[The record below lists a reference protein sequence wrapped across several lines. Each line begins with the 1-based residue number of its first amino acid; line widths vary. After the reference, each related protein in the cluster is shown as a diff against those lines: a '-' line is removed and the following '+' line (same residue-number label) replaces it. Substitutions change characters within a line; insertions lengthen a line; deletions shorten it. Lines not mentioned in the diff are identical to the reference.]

1 MVLSTSQVTLKSSQL
16 KAVHRMLA
24 FNEDVDAIE
33 DDFSLPPA
41 GSSHNQW
48 KILIYDKEC
57 RSIISPLLSVSQLR
71 RRGVTLHLLLNSE
84 REPIPDVPA
93 VYFCRPTKENLSI
106 IAQDC
111 AKGLYGR
118 SHVNFVTKLDR
129 PLMEDFA
136 KLVVQSGSLETIA
149 GIHDQY
155 LDFVCLEQQLFSLA
169 KKDSYVLC
177 NGSGVNEQMIEEAM
191 TDIAYGLFS
200 VVATQGKVPIIRC
213 PRGGAPEMVARKLNR
228 MIAEHP
234 TLLRNKSSGLHRP
247 LLVILDRNTDLITP
261 IQHTSTYQA
270 LIDDMLTHKANR
282 VEFDVTTDTVGK
294 RPKNVQK
301 KFDLDPDQDPFYSRH
316 KFHPFPEAIESNGVD
331 LEEVTAKEQSIRSKA
346 AGNEVLDSS
355 SSATDLATAVDSLP
369 ALLDRKKQLEVHTSI
384 LQAVMNQVAAR
395 DVPQF
400 FELETSLATG
410 SYNNDPNRAK
420 NDVLKLVADPTKGNI
435 DDKLR
440 LVVVYVL
447 TTNAKTVDV
456 DEITEAVKQATS
468 GTEDDGKPLLGKEGK
483 IRLEIGLKA
492 LGYLKQLRSMNM
504 LPLSSSLQEIESNSS
519 AAGSSVFS
527 SVFNKAT
534 SQATGLLAKAA
545 DRVSSMLGKSHKHY
559 ATQVVENLCEMKP
572 GTEDDD
578 YLYLDPR
585 VKGDV
590 DVQKLRTMSRSPVH
604 ETTAFVIGG
613 GCYAEYQN
621 LQMVANERRTVS
633 YGSTEL
639 LDAGEF
645 LAQLGQLG

>member
-1 MVLSTSQVTLKSSQL
+1 MGVLQ
-16 KAVHRMLA
+16 
-24 FNEDVDAIE
+24 
-33 DDFSLPPA
+33 
-41 GSSHNQW
+41 
-48 KILIYDKEC
+48 
-57 RSIISPLLSVSQLR
+57 
-71 RRGVTLHLLLNSE
+71 
-84 REPIPDVPA
+84 
-93 VYFCRPTKENLSI
+93 
-106 IAQDC
+106 
-111 AKGLYGR
+111 
-118 SHVNFVTKLDR
+118 
-129 PLMEDFA
+129 
-136 KLVVQSGSLETIA
+136 
-149 GIHDQY
+149 
-155 LDFVCLEQQLFSLA
+155 
-169 KKDSYVLC
+169 
-177 NGSGVNEQMIEEAM
+177 
-191 TDIAYGLFS
+191 
-200 VVATQGKVPIIRC
+200 
-213 PRGGAPEMVARKLNR
+213 GGAPEMVARKLNR

-247 LLVILDRNTDLITP
+247 LLVILDRNADLITP

-270 LIDDMLTHKANR
+270 LIDDMLKHKANR
-282 VEFDVTTDTVGK
+282 VEFDVTTDMGGK
-294 RPKNVQK
+294 RPKTVQK

-331 LEEVTAKEQSIRSKA
+331 LQEVSAKEQSIRSKA
-346 AGNEVLDSS
+346 AGNEVPDPSS
-355 SSATDLATAVDSLP
+355 STTDLATAVDSLP

-410 SYNNDPNRAK
+410 SYSNDSNRAK
-420 NDVLKLVADPTKGNI
+420 NDVLKLVADPTKGNV

-447 TTNAKTVDV
+447 TTNAKTADV
-456 DEITEAVKQATS
+456 DEVAAAVQQAME
-468 GTEDDGKPLLGKEGK
+468 GAGDDGKSRLDKEGK
-483 IRLEIGLKA
+483 QRLEVGSKA

-504 LPLSSSLQEIESNSS
+504 LPLSSSLQEIESDSKV
-519 AAGSSVFS
+519 AGGSVFS

-545 DRVSSMLGKSHKHY
+545 DRVTSMLGKTHKHY

-590 DVQKLRTMSRSPVH
+590 DVQKLRLMNRSPVH

-621 LQMVANERRTVS
+621 LQMVANDRRTIS

-645 LAQLGQLG
+645 LEQLGKLGS